1 MSPPILIKQTKSK
14 NSSNGAV
21 RKKLNFHIFLK
32 SQNKERSEDLL
43 ILSARCWTG
52 ASGENKTIF
61 EICSTKSDFLFGS
74 FFLCMFIVWRA
85 PTTKS
90 LRPELSFCRGPS
102 SYALWRLDVPADAS
116 LDWPVLLQSSLFE
129 KGGGSRIE

>member
-1 MSPPILIKQTKSK
+1 MYVAEQYTVGCAIQKPFIWKKQICLTMSPPILIKQTKSK

-52 ASGENKTIF
+52 VHSEDETRS
-61 EICSTKSDFLFGS
+61 E
-74 FFLCMFIVWRA
+74 VRA
-85 PTTKS
+85 KE
-90 LRPELSFCRGPS
+90 RVEKIKPS
-102 SYALWRLDVPADAS
+102 SRYAAPKVTSFLA
-116 LDWPVLLQSSLFE
+116 LFFCAC
-129 KGGGSRIE
+129 S

>member
-43 ILSARCWTG
+43 ILSARCWTDVHLEDETR
-52 ASGENKTIF
+52 SE
-61 EICSTKSDFLFGS
+61 
-74 FFLCMFIVWRA
+74 VRA
-85 PTTKS
+85 KE
-90 LRPELSFCRGPS
+90 R
-102 SYALWRLDVPADAS
+102 V
-116 LDWPVLLQSSLFE
+116 
-129 KGGGSRIE
+129 

>member
-52 ASGENKTIF
+52 VHLEDETRSE
-61 EICSTKSDFLFGS
+61 
-74 FFLCMFIVWRA
+74 VRA
-85 PTTKS
+85 KE
-90 LRPELSFCRGPS
+90 RVEKIKPS
-102 SYALWRLDVPADAS
+102 SRYAAPKVTSFLA
-116 LDWPVLLQSSLFE
+116 LFFCAC
-129 KGGGSRIE
+129 S